1 MKRGRIME
9 TVELS
14 RYLTMLTLSVHVI
27 YATLGVGVPLLI
39 AFAHWLGLKKN
50 DEHYLLLAKR
60 WARGYV
66 ITVAVGVVTGTA
78 IALQLALLWPKFMEA
93 AGQLIALPLFME
105 TFAFFFEAIFL
116 GIYLYT
122 WDRFKNPK
130 HHFYLLAP
138 VVLGAGMSAFFI
150 TSVNAFMNTPQGF
163 ALVDG
168 QFTNIQPLLAMFNP
182 AMPTKIAHVLTSGYM
197 TAAFVLAS
205 IAAFHLLRGNNHEY
219 HRKALAL
226 TMKVALIF
234 SIATALVGDLSGK
247 FLAEYQPEKLAAA
260 EWHFETEGEA
270 PLVLYGVLSETNE
283 VKYALKIPFGL
294 SFLVHSNPTGE
305 VVGLNDI
312 PEEQHPPLIIHYFF
326 DIMVTLGV
334 WLATLSFIYFVALS
348 RNWSFIKTKP
358 FRWLLVTSGPLA
370 MIAIEAGWWFTEVGR
385 QPWVLRGFMKTAE
398 GATDS
403 PYVGVFLI
411 AFAVLYFI
419 LLAGT
424 AIVLIRMFKNNPVE
438 RELENVLEDER
449 SVAK

>member
-1 MKRGRIME
+1 ME
-9 TVELS
+9 SVEFS

-27 YATLGVGVPLLI
+27 YATLGVGVPIMI
-39 AFAHWLGLKKN
+39 ALAHWLGLKRK

-78 IALQLALLWPKFMEA
+78 IALQLALLWPRFMEF
-93 AGQLIALPLFME
+93 AGQLVALPLFME

-122 WDRFKNPK
+122 WDRFKNPMR
-130 HHFYLLAP
+130 HFYLLIP
-138 VVLGAGMSAFFI
+138 VVLGSAMSALFI

-163 ALVDG
+163 TLVDG
-168 QFTNIQPLLAMFNP
+168 QLTNIQPLLAMFNP
-182 AMPTKIAHVLTSGYM
+182 AMPTKVAHVLTSAYM
-197 TAAFVLAS
+197 TTAFVLAA
-205 IAAFHLLRGNNHEY
+205 IAAYHLMKGNKHAY

-270 PLVLYGVLSETNE
+270 PLMLYGILTETNE
-283 VKYALKIPFGL
+283 VKYAIKIPYAL
-294 SFLVHSNPTGE
+294 SILVHSNPTG
-305 VVGLNDI
+305 VVTGLNDI
-312 PEEQHPPLIIHYFF
+312 PEEYHPPYVIHYFF
-326 DIMVTLGV
+326 DIMVTIGI
-334 WLATLSFIYFVALS
+334 WLTFLSLVYWIALS
-348 RNWSFIKTKP
+348 RNWAFIQTRL
-358 FRWLLVTSGPLA
+358 FRFLLVTSGPLA

-385 QPWVLRGFMKTAE
+385 QPWIMRDFMKTAE
-398 GATDS
+398 GATNS
-403 PYVGVFLI
+403 PYVGWMFV
-411 AFAVLYFI
+411 AFAILYVI
-419 LLAGT
+419 LLIGT
-424 AIVLIRMFKNNPVE
+424 VVVLTRMFKNNPAE
-438 RELENVLEDER
+438 RELERMETEQR

>member
-1 MKRGRIME
+1 MDS
-9 TVELS
+9 VEFS

-27 YATLGVGVPLLI
+27 FATLGVGVPI
-39 AFAHWLGLKKN
+39 MITIAHWLGLKN
-50 DEHYLLLAKR
+50 QDEHYLLLAKR

-78 IALQLALLWPKFMEA
+78 IALQLALLWPRFMEF
-93 AGQLIALPLFME
+93 AGQLVALPLFME

-130 HHFYLLAP
+130 RHFYLLAP
-138 VVLGAGMSAFFI
+138 VVLGSAMSALFI

-163 ALVDG
+163 TLVDG
-168 QFTNIQPLLAMFNP
+168 QLTNIQPLVAMFNP
-182 AMPTKIAHVLTSGYM
+182 AMPTKVAHVLTSAYM
-197 TAAFVLAS
+197 TTAFVLAS
-205 IAAFHLLRGNNHEY
+205 IAAYHLLKGNRHEY

-226 TMKVALIF
+226 TMKIALIF

-270 PLVLYGVLSETNE
+270 PLVLYGVLTETNE
-283 VKYALKIPFGL
+283 VKYAIRIPYAL
-294 SFLVHSNPTGE
+294 SMLVHSNPFG
-305 VVGLNDI
+305 VVTGLNDI
-312 PEEQHPPLIIHYFF
+312 PEEYHPPLVVHYFF
-326 DIMVTLGV
+326 DIMVTIGIWLTV
-334 WLATLSFIYFVALS
+334 LSLFYWLALWRGWAV
-348 RNWSFIKTKP
+348 IKTRL
-358 FRWLLVTSGPLA
+358 FRILLVASGPLA

-385 QPWVLRGFMKTAE
+385 QPWIMRGFMTTAE

-403 PYVGVFLI
+403 PYVWVMFI
-411 AFAVLYFI
+411 AFAILYII
-419 LLAGT
+419 LMVGT
-424 AIVLIRMFKNNPVE
+424 AVVLTRMFKKNPVE
-438 RELENVLEDER
+438 RELEKLADEQR

>member
-1 MKRGRIME
+1 ME
-9 TVELS
+9 SVEFS

-27 YATLGVGVPLLI
+27 YATLGVGVPIMITL
-39 AFAHWLGLKKN
+39 AHWLGLKRQ
-50 DEHYLLLAKR
+50 DEHYVLLAKR

-78 IALQLALLWPKFMEA
+78 IALQLALLWPRFMEF
-93 AGQLIALPLFME
+93 AGQLVALPLFME

-138 VVLGAGMSAFFI
+138 VVLGSAMSALFI

-163 ALVDG
+163 TLVDG
-168 QFTNIQPLLAMFNP
+168 QLTNIQPLLAMFNP
-182 AMPTKIAHVLTSGYM
+182 AMPTKVAHVLTSAYM
-197 TAAFVLAS
+197 TTAFVLAS
-205 IAAFHLLRGNNHEY
+205 IAAYHLMKGNRHEY

-270 PLVLYGVLSETNE
+270 PLVLYGILTETNE
-283 VKYALKIPFGL
+283 VKYAIKIPYAL
-294 SFLVHSNPTGE
+294 SFLVHSNPTG
-305 VVGLNDI
+305 VVTGLNDI
-312 PEEQHPPLIIHYFF
+312 PEEYHPPYVIHYFF
-326 DIMVTLGV
+326 DIMVTIGIGLTV
-334 WLATLSFIYFVALS
+334 LSLVYWLALS
-348 RNWSFIKTKP
+348 RNWVFIKSRF
-358 FRWLLVTSGPLA
+358 FRFLLVLSGPLA

-385 QPWVLRGFMKTAE
+385 QPWIMRDFMTTAE

-403 PYVGVFLI
+403 PYVGIMLI
-411 AFAVLYFI
+411 AFAVLYII
-419 LLAGT
+419 LLIGT
-424 AIVLIRMFKNNPVE
+424 VVVLTRMFKNNPVE
-438 RELENVLEDER
+438 RELENVSVEQR

>member
-1 MKRGRIME
+1 MDS
-9 TVELS
+9 VEFS

-27 YATLGVGVPLLI
+27 FATLGVGVPI
-39 AFAHWLGLKKN
+39 MITIAHWLGLKN
-50 DEHYLLLAKR
+50 QDEHYLLLAKR

-78 IALQLALLWPKFMEA
+78 IALQLALLWPRFMEF
-93 AGQLIALPLFME
+93 AGQLVALPLFME

-130 HHFYLLAP
+130 RHFYLLAP
-138 VVLGAGMSAFFI
+138 VVLGSAMSALFI

-163 ALVDG
+163 TLVDG
-168 QFTNIQPLLAMFNP
+168 QLTNIQPLVAMFNP
-182 AMPTKIAHVLTSGYM
+182 AMPTKVAHVLTSAYM
-197 TAAFVLAS
+197 TTAFVLAS
-205 IAAFHLLRGNNHEY
+205 IAAYHLLKGNRHEY

-226 TMKVALIF
+226 TMKIALIF

-270 PLVLYGVLSETNE
+270 PLVLYGVLTETNE
-283 VKYALKIPFGL
+283 VKYAIRIPYAL
-294 SFLVHSNPTGE
+294 SMLVHSNPFG
-305 VVGLNDI
+305 VVTGLNDI
-312 PEEQHPPLIIHYFF
+312 PEEYHPPLVVHYFF
-326 DIMVTLGV
+326 DIMVTIGI
-334 WLATLSFIYFVALS
+334 WLTVLSLFYWLALS
-348 RNWSFIKTKP
+348 RGWAVIKTRL
-358 FRWLLVTSGPLA
+358 FRILLVASGPLA

-385 QPWVLRGFMKTAE
+385 QPWIMRGFMTTAE

-403 PYVGVFLI
+403 PYVWVMFI
-411 AFAVLYFI
+411 AFAILYII
-419 LLAGT
+419 LMIGT
-424 AIVLIRMFKNNPVE
+424 AVVLTRMFKKNPVE
-438 RELENVLEDER
+438 RELEKLADEQR

>member
-1 MKRGRIME
+1 MDS
-9 TVELS
+9 VEFS

-27 YATLGVGVPLLI
+27 FATLGVGVPILI
-39 AFAHWLGLKKN
+39 TIAHWLGLRN
-50 DEHYLLLAKR
+50 QDEHYLLLAKR

-78 IALQLALLWPKFMEA
+78 IALQLALLWPRFMEF
-93 AGQLIALPLFME
+93 AGQLVALPLFME

-138 VVLGAGMSAFFI
+138 VVLGSAMSALFI

-163 ALVDG
+163 TLVDG
-168 QFTNIQPLLAMFNP
+168 QLTNIQPLLAMFNP
-182 AMPTKIAHVLTSGYM
+182 AMPTKVAHVLTSAYM
-197 TAAFVLAS
+197 TTAFVLAS
-205 IAAFHLLRGNNHEY
+205 IAAYHLLKGNRHEY

-226 TMKVALIF
+226 TMKIALIF

-270 PLVLYGVLSETNE
+270 PLVLYGVLTETNE
-283 VKYALKIPFGL
+283 VKYAIRIPYAL
-294 SFLVHSNPTGE
+294 SMLVHSNPFGE
-305 VVGLNDI
+305 VIGLNDI
-312 PEEQHPPLIIHYFF
+312 PEEYHPPLVIHYFF
-326 DIMVTLGV
+326 DIMVTIGI
-334 WLATLSFIYFVALS
+334 WLTVFSLFYWIALWRGWKVIKS
-348 RNWSFIKTKP
+348 RV
-358 FRWLLVTSGPLA
+358 FRILLVASGPLA

-385 QPWVLRGFMKTAE
+385 QPWIMRGFMTTAE

-403 PYVGVFLI
+403 PYVWVMFI
-411 AFAVLYFI
+411 AFAILYII
-419 LLAGT
+419 LMIGT
-424 AIVLIRMFKNNPVE
+424 AVVLIRMFKKNPVE
-438 RELENVLEDER
+438 RELEKLSEEQR
-449 SVAK
+449 RVAK

>member
-1 MKRGRIME
+1 MDS
-9 TVELS
+9 VEFS

-27 YATLGVGVPLLI
+27 FATLGVGVPI
-39 AFAHWLGLKKN
+39 MITIAHWLGLKN
-50 DEHYLLLAKR
+50 QDEHYLLLAKR

-78 IALQLALLWPKFMEA
+78 IALQLALLWPRFMEF
-93 AGQLIALPLFME
+93 AGQLVALPLFME

-130 HHFYLLAP
+130 RHFYLLAP
-138 VVLGAGMSAFFI
+138 VVLGSAMSALFI

-163 ALVDG
+163 TLVDG
-168 QFTNIQPLLAMFNP
+168 QLTNIQPLVAMFNP
-182 AMPTKIAHVLTSGYM
+182 AMPTKVAHVLTSAYM
-197 TAAFVLAS
+197 TTAFVLAS
-205 IAAFHLLRGNNHEY
+205 IAAYHLLKGNRHEY

-226 TMKVALIF
+226 TMKIALIF

-270 PLVLYGVLSETNE
+270 PLVLYGVLTETNE
-283 VKYALKIPFGL
+283 VKYAIRIPYAL
-294 SFLVHSNPTGE
+294 SMLVHSNPFG
-305 VVGLNDI
+305 VVTGLNDI
-312 PEEQHPPLIIHYFF
+312 PEEYHPPLVVHYFF
-326 DIMVTLGV
+326 DIMVTIGI
-334 WLATLSFIYFVALS
+334 WLTVLSLFYWFALW
-348 RNWSFIKTKP
+348 RGWAVIKTRL
-358 FRWLLVTSGPLA
+358 FRILLVASGPLA

-385 QPWVLRGFMKTAE
+385 QPWIMRGFMTTAE

-403 PYVGVFLI
+403 PYVWVMFI
-411 AFAVLYFI
+411 AFAILYII
-419 LLAGT
+419 LMIGT
-424 AIVLIRMFKNNPVE
+424 AVVLTRMFKKNPVE
-438 RELENVLEDER
+438 RELEKLADEQR

>member
-1 MKRGRIME
+1 ME
-9 TVELS
+9 SLEFS

-27 YATLGVGVPLLI
+27 YATLGVGVPIMITL
-39 AFAHWLGLKKN
+39 AHWLGLKRQ

-78 IALQLALLWPKFMEA
+78 IALQLALLWPRFMEF
-93 AGQLIALPLFME
+93 AGQLVALPLFME

-122 WDRFKNPK
+122 WNRFKNPK

-138 VVLGAGMSAFFI
+138 VVLGSAMSALFI

-163 ALVDG
+163 TLIDG
-168 QFTNIQPLLAMFNP
+168 QLTNIQPLLAMFNP
-182 AMPTKIAHVLTSGYM
+182 AMPTKVAHVITSAYM
-197 TAAFVLAS
+197 TTAFVLAS
-205 IAAFHLLRGNNHEY
+205 IAAYHLLKGNRHEY

-234 SIATALVGDLSGK
+234 SVATALVGDLSGK

-270 PLVLYGVLSETNE
+270 PLVLYGILTETNE
-283 VKYALKIPFGL
+283 VKYAIKIPYAL
-294 SFLVHSNPTGE
+294 SFLVHSNFTGE
-305 VVGLNDI
+305 VIGLNDK
-312 PEEQHPPLIIHYFF
+312 PEELHPPYVVHYFF
-326 DIMVTLGV
+326 DIMVTLGI
-334 WLATLSFIYFVALS
+334 WLTLLSFVYWVALS
-348 RNWSFIKTKP
+348 RKWSFIQSRL

-370 MIAIEAGWWFTEVGR
+370 MIAIEAGWWFTELGR
-385 QPWVLRGFMKTAE
+385 QPWIMRGFMKTAE

-403 PYVGVFLI
+403 PYVGIVFV
-411 AFAVLYFI
+411 AFIILYII
-419 LLAGT
+419 LLIGT
-424 AIVLIRMFKNNPVE
+424 VVVLLRMFRNNPVE
-438 RELENVLEDER
+438 KELEQTQMLQVQRGE
-449 SVAK
+449 AK